1 MFTNCQR
8 ILNRKECLIMT
19 AKIGCIADDFIRL
32 LPLFYEKF
40 HTRKRS
46 DLTSLQIHLLESLFH
61 CESSISMT
69 QLSLKMEICKQ
80 QLTTLICKLEE
91 RKYVIKEQ
99 DAKDRRI
106 VNLSITEKGKEIV
119 RQHWKEICEKLQ
131 SLEKEDLEDLG
142 YAASKMIKIVNK
154 IN

>member
-1 MFTNCQR
+1 
-8 ILNRKECLIMT
+8 MT

-61 CESSISMT
+61 CKSSISMT
-69 QLSLKMEICKQ
+69 QLSLKTEICKQ

-106 VNLSITEKGKEIV
+106 INLFITEKGKEIV

-131 SLEKEDLEDLG
+131 SLENEDLEDLE

>member
-1 MFTNCQR
+1 MNFKSKGMFGYG
-8 ILNRKECLIMT
+8 NRNRVYC
-19 AKIGCIADDFIRL
+19 GQFIRL

-40 HTRKRS
+40 PIRKRF
-46 DLTSLQIHLLESLFH
+46 DLTSLQIHLLESLFQ
-61 CESSISMT
+61 CESNISMT

-91 RKYVIKEQ
+91 KKYVKKVQ

-106 VNLSITEKGKEIV
+106 VNLSITEKGKEVV
-119 RQHWKEICEKLQ
+119 RQHWKEICKKLQ
-131 SLEKEDLEDLG
+131 YLEKEDLKDLE
-142 YAASKMIKIVNK
+142 YAASKIIKIVNK